1 MARNFRTA
9 TPQYLQD
16 FIFEP
21 DWKYLESSLIKRQT
35 DFDKVGQMA
44 ELLGGQL
51 KTPFLPF
58 DEGKVRNAQE
68 YYNNEID
75 SITND
80 LQNNRINEREA
91 QKRIGILSRNLQDDL
106 STGILGAVVGRYN
119 NFTYLDKL
127 NEESFKKSPSD
138 ANMFKQY
145 FYNKLEEDTYANPYT
160 SFSPTRMVNL
170 PLMTD
175 DRYRKIYEKA
185 AANLI
190 TTKSQNG
197 RYIVK
202 IEDLDPIEL
211 QNEIYRIYM
220 NDPEVQAYLSQQGML
235 GDRRYF
241 NVDSNG
247 NVSLKP
253 VYIYKDRNGNVI
265 SEEEAQKLR
274 QAYQNLSE
282 KEKQKTPYP
291 IREEINPDNLFIQ
304 TANGLGDVYGFK
316 KTTWTTDDFALED
329 LKYQHD
335 LGKIAARAKWAM
347 ARDKAKHKLENPEEE
362 KPTESTQDGFTNVN
376 NMNRTL
382 KDDQKL
388 LWNRSGLSQSDI
400 SNLPEAEQNAYLRYL
415 SSIESA
421 KIPTIND
428 LAKKDGWF
436 KTNLKDFNNGSNF
449 NVANRMITTIKDIIK
464 KNPSIDLNN
473 PENLNKILFKEYGNM
488 IHITDKQMKDANMF
502 GNSGVSIITD
512 QVNSTSKPF
521 RNVDKENRNNL
532 KMRFINEITSR
543 YLDNIKPQMEKYY
556 KEYSETTNSTSENYI
571 AGLSDK
577 GLKTAKSIL
586 SSDMSLTSPQRVYID
601 ASTGIPLTAKQ
612 VNEISSKGY
621 KIPGMVGAT
630 NYANQGFFII
640 TNDGRRI
647 ISSANKEATNDTNPT
662 DNLDNYYASHP
673 ENFSNINNPVIL
685 QAKNYVV
692 RRLAQKFSDSTQKY
706 NEKDSNGNSYVVNKV
721 YERIPIGNSSIP
733 FIIKQKTDTSG
744 NTNYEILYNSK
755 NGGETSITASNFG
768 NSVSNKTATQAADY
782 INSANKRGI
791 STLEEAGLILQEV
804 IKGTR

>member
-175 DRYRKIYEKA
+175 ERYRKIYEKA
-185 AANLI
+185 VANVI
-190 TTKSQNG
+190 TRLSQNG
-197 RYIVK
+197 RYLVT
-202 IEDLDPIEL
+202 EENLDPILL
-211 QNEIYRIYM
+211 QKEILDIYM

-241 NVDSNG
+241 NIDNNG
-247 NVSLKP
+247 NVTLKP
-253 VYIYKDRNGNVI
+253 IVVETDRQGNVL
-265 SEEEAQKLR
+265 SKEEADKLKK
-274 QAYQNLSE
+274 QYAKLSD

-291 IREEINPDNLFIQ
+291 VLTQFNKDNMFVQ
-304 TANGLGDVYGFK
+304 TAEGLGNIYGYNK
-316 KTTWTTDDFALED
+316 IILKTDDYGLEG
-329 LKYQHD
+329 LKFQHD
-335 LGKIAARAKWAM
+335 LAKIAAKGDQDRKTNA
-347 ARDKAKHKLENPEEE
+347 AKHKLENPEEE
-362 KPTESTQDGFTNVN
+362 KPTETTQDGYTNIN
-376 NMNRTL
+376 NIDRTL
-382 KDDQKL
+382 ADDQKL

-400 SNLPEAEQNAYLRYL
+400 SDLPEAEKNAYLRYL
-415 SSIESA
+415 SSVDN
-421 KIPTIND
+421 INID
-428 LAKKDGWF
+428 PKQ
-436 KTNLKDFNNGSNF
+436 
-449 NVANRMITTIKDIIK
+449 IIK
-464 KNPSIDLNN
+464 NSSWFSNKSDLTSYVKNNKSLIDNGVDWVKNFIRKNPSVNLNN
-473 PENLNKILFKEYGNM
+473 PQVIAQYYLKEMGDKINIPNSPSNLNLNSKEEKALKEMKKMNFANSLIGNILSV
-488 IHITDKQMKDANMF
+488 A
-502 GNSGVSIITD
+502 
-512 QVNSTSKPF
+512 
-521 RNVDKENRNNL
+521 
-532 KMRFINEITSR
+532 
-543 YLDNIKPQMEKYY
+543 KPQMEKYY
-556 KEYSETTNSTSENYI
+556 KDYSETTNSTSENAV
-571 AGLSDK
+571 AGLSDT
-577 GLKTAKSIL
+577 GLKIIKTTL
-586 SSDMSLTSPQRVYID
+586 NNDMGLKSPQRIYID
-601 ASTGIPLTAKQ
+601 ASTGVPLTAKQ
-612 VNEISSKGY
+612 VNELKNIKVL
-621 KIPGMVGAT
+621 GMVGST
-630 NYANQGFFII
+630 NYSKKGFLII

-647 ISSANKEATNDTNPT
+647 ISSANKEATNSTNPI
-662 DNLDNYYASHP
+662 DNLDDNFALHP
-673 ENFSNINNPVIL
+673 ENFSNKTNYVTFQANNPVVEKI
-685 QAKNYVV
+685 
-692 RRLAQKFSDSTQKY
+692 AQDFSDSTHEY
-706 NEKDSNGNSYVVNKV
+706 NEKDNSGNSYKVRKV

-733 FIIKQKTDTSG
+733 FIIKQKTDASG

-755 NGGETSITASNFG
+755 NGGETYITSSNFG
-768 NSVSNKTATQAADY
+768 NSISNKTATQAADY

-791 STLEEAGLILQEV
+791 SSVEEAGLILQEV
-804 IKGTR
+804 IRGTR

>member
-35 DFDKVGQMA
+35 DFDKIGQMA

-58 DEGKVRNAQE
+58 DRGKVENAQE
-68 YYNNEID
+68 YYNNEINT
-75 SITND
+75 ITND
-80 LQNNRINEREA
+80 LQNDRITEREA
-91 QKRIGILSRNLQDDL
+91 QKRIGTLSKNLQDEL

-119 NFTYLDKL
+119 NYMALDKL
-127 NEESFKKSPSD
+127 NEESFKKSPGD

-145 FYNKLEEDTYANPYT
+145 LYNKLEADTYLDPYT
-160 SFSPTRMVNL
+160 SFSPSRMVNL

-197 RYIVK
+197 RYIIK

-220 NDPEVQAYLSQQGML
+220 NDPEVQSYLSQQAML
-235 GDRRYF
+235 GDERYF
-241 NVDSNG
+241 NIDSQG

-316 KTTWTTDDFALED
+316 KTTWTTDDFALEE
-329 LKYQHD
+329 LKNQHK
-335 LGKIAARAKWAM
+335 LAQIAAKGHQDRKTNEV
-347 ARDKAKHKLENPEEE
+347 KHKLENPEEE
-362 KPTESTQDGFTNVN
+362 KPTETTQDSFTNVN
-376 NMNRTL
+376 NINRTL

-388 LWNRSGLSQSDI
+388 LWNKFNLSQSDI
-400 SNLPEAEQNAYLRYL
+400 SNLPEAEKNAYLRYL
-415 SSIESA
+415 SSVDNINIDPKQIIKNNSWFSSKADLTNYVKNNESL
-421 KIPTIND
+421 I
-428 LAKKDGWF
+428 
-436 KTNLKDFNNGSNF
+436 NNGVDWVKNF
-449 NVANRMITTIKDIIK
+449 IR
-464 KNPSIDLNN
+464 KNPSVNLSN
-473 PENLNKILFKEYGNM
+473 PETIAQYYLKEMGDKINIPNSPSNLNLNAKEEKALKEMKKMSFAKSLIGNILD
-488 IHITDKQMKDANMF
+488 IA
-502 GNSGVSIITD
+502 
-512 QVNSTSKPF
+512 
-521 RNVDKENRNNL
+521 
-532 KMRFINEITSR
+532 
-543 YLDNIKPQMEKYY
+543 KPQMEKYY
-556 KEYSETTNSTSENYI
+556 KDYSETTNSTSENAV
-571 AGLSDK
+571 AGLSDI
-577 GLKTAKSIL
+577 GLKTVRAIL
-586 SSDMSLTSPQRVYID
+586 NNDMGLKSPQRTYID
-601 ASTGIPLTAKQ
+601 ASTGVSLTAKQ
-612 VNEISSKGY
+612 VNELKNI
-621 KIPGMVGAT
+621 KILGMVGST
-630 NYANQGFFII
+630 NYSKKGFLII

-647 ISSANKEATNDTNPT
+647 ISSANKEATNSTNPI
-662 DNLDNYYASHP
+662 DNLDDNFALHP
-673 ENFSNINNPVIL
+673 ENFSNKTNYVTFQANNPVVEKI
-685 QAKNYVV
+685 
-692 RRLAQKFSDSTQKY
+692 AQDFSDSTHEY
-706 NEKDSNGNSYVVNKV
+706 NEKDNSGNSYKVRKV

-733 FIIKQKTDTSG
+733 FIIKQKTDASG

-768 NSVSNKTATQAADY
+768 NSISNKTATQAADY
-782 INSANKRGI
+782 INSANKKGI
-791 STLEEAGLILQEV
+791 STVEEAGLILQEV
-804 IKGTR
+804 IRGTR